1 VSFWDSSAILPLLV
15 REPASGE
22 IHLLARRL
30 GARVVWWGTLVE
42 CFSALSRLHR
52 AGSFSLAE
60 MQRAASRLLALAD
73 SWVEVLP
80 VEAVR
85 STAVR
90 LISVHELR
98 AADAVQLAA
107 AMEWAEQRPAGRA
120 FVCLDARLRNAALRE
135 GFRVLPE
142 ETGGSPQCS
151 IANGRTPDVLARKRT
166 KRLLAAGPAGP
177 KARFLRPASW

>member
-1 VSFWDSSAILPLLV
+1 MSFWDSSAILPLLV

-42 CFSALSRLHR
+42 FFSALSRLHR

-85 STAVR
+85 STALR

-142 ETGGSPQCS
+142 ETGGS
-151 IANGRTPDVLARKRT
+151 
-166 KRLLAAGPAGP
+166 
-177 KARFLRPASW
+177 